1 MKELDFD
8 ELDRAVNTLMGNV
21 TSTVEP
27 AKQDDTR
34 VLTITETLTDDRP
47 PVFPVGQVT
56 APTQPVT
63 APEPVAVRVSQSAT
77 QERPAPLAARRG
89 GRFMDVVPPSS
100 ASRKPTPSQGVSRQ
114 GVSLTPLDTVS
125 DKQESPSSVK
135 DESLNTPPTLTVE
148 PSDNAVIDRDTS
160 EWPDPLEF
168 NQPSEA
174 DDTPAIDTPTSE
186 ERDATEPLSSPFLAD
201 AKVEK
206 RPLGA
211 PMPELYSP
219 QQPEEAA
226 ASVEAEVTPEPTA
239 SESVDQPVEVELPE
253 ELRGDLMAIESNIS
267 NEQAAV
273 PQDSPAAPVAQTT
286 RPTREPE
293 MPKTVVASAAAAP
306 AVSLPAGGGSIPQQ
320 YREEPSTSDQTTGS
334 IYDTAS
340 YHQPLEHPAKKKT
353 GWLWVIWVLV
363 LLVLGAGGGAL
374 AYLYLLQ

>member
-1 MKELDFD
+1 
-8 ELDRAVNTLMGNV
+8 
-21 TSTVEP
+21 
-27 AKQDDTR
+27 
-34 VLTITETLTDDRP
+34 
-47 PVFPVGQVT
+47 
-56 APTQPVT
+56 
-63 APEPVAVRVSQSAT
+63 
-77 QERPAPLAARRG
+77 
-89 GRFMDVVPPSS
+89 
-100 ASRKPTPSQGVSRQ
+100 VSRQ